1 MLLLITYDVN
11 TTTASGRRRLSRIA
25 KICCNYGQR
34 VQNSVFE
41 CMLDSAQLVGV
52 RAQLLDIMDEKTDS
66 IRIYNLGNR
75 AATRI
80 EQYGLKQS
88 YDPEGDLIL

>member
-1 MLLLITYDVN
+1 M
-11 TTTASGRRRLSRIA
+11 
-25 KICCNYGQR
+25 
-34 VQNSVFE
+34 FE
-41 CMLDSAQLVGV
+41 CVLDSAQLVGV
-52 RAQLLDIMDEKTDS
+52 RAQLLDVMDEKIDS

-75 AATRI
+75 TTARI

>member
-1 MLLLITYDVN
+1 MLVLVTYDVN
-11 TTTASGRRRLSRIA
+11 TVDAGGKRRLRSVA
-25 KICCNYGQR
+25 KKCVAHGQR

-41 CMLDSAQLVGV
+41 CVLDSAQLVGV
-52 RAQLLDIMDEKTDS
+52 RAQLLDVMDEKIDS

-75 AATRI
+75 TAARI